1 MDESDTQFVD
11 EYVIKIIC
19 DAIEK
24 VFGIKAKQEGKDQKI
39 VQEPMETAKEKEI
52 LSNIE
57 YKHDKATEQSQQL
70 IDNCLRGL
78 LKLNKP

>member
-39 VQEPMETAKEKEI
+39 V
-52 LSNIE
+52 
-57 YKHDKATEQSQQL
+57 
-70 IDNCLRGL
+70 
-78 LKLNKP
+78 